1 MNILPK
7 KSWHV
12 RSKEN
17 VARVRR
23 DEAAAE
29 EERKKREARAR
40 RAEQEV
46 GAGRMRGDKGERAHA
61 PKWRRGGGVCGVPL
75 PPWTGS
81 ALVTWRGNGERRG
94 SGPNHCYWGGGK
106 MGIKMGVKINW
117 GGRFG
122 GGILGCMG
130 KSGGG
135 WETRMG
141 GGKGVENFGGRPLF

>member
-46 GAGRMRGDKGERAHA
+46 GAVRMRGDKGERAHA
-61 PKWRRGGGVCGVPL
+61 PKWRQGRKCACGVPL
-75 PPWTGS
+75 PPPTGR
-81 ALVTWRGNGERRG
+81 AG
-94 SGPNHCYWGGGK
+94 SGGMGRGGGVDRT
-106 MGIKMGVKINW
+106 IVTV
-117 GGRFG
+117 GGR
-122 GGILGCMG
+122 
-130 KSGGG
+130 
-135 WETRMG
+135 WEL
-141 GGKGVENFGGRPLF
+141 KWE

>member
-61 PKWRRGGGVCGVPL
+61 PKWRQGRRSVCCSASAVDRKRLGHVAGEWGEEGEWTEPLLLGGGED
-75 PPWTGS
+75 
-81 ALVTWRGNGERRG
+81 GN
-94 SGPNHCYWGGGK
+94 
-106 MGIKMGVKINW
+106 
-117 GGRFG
+117 
-122 GGILGCMG
+122 
-130 KSGGG
+130 
-135 WETRMG
+135 
-141 GGKGVENFGGRPLF
+141 